1 MRKVLNKILSA
12 LTGPRRED
20 GVTVSERLV
29 RGLKTFSI
37 VTPSSR
43 RGPVSAFLVLFF
55 LLIQSASAQVTRPT
69 TFDDRGVCENS
80 KGVWRQ
86 FGNGCADF
94 CHDKFDRFAMC
105 TQALVF
111 SCECG
116 KNRCWDGES
125 CVALKSYKKIFDV
138 EQAEEQKVLNAAKE
152 KRKADALAH
161 EEELMNKLVPPP
173 AVDPSAVTPNPSA
186 APTAAA
192 NPEKFLT
199 PNPLANQAAAVP
211 LQDPEPTSPITQI
224 PAPALA
230 PIPLTQE
237 QNQDPVKVEIPDF
250 FLKKQAQVAGKAQD
264 SKAKD
269 SKDSLPAV
277 LPELPLPN

>member
-1 MRKVLNKILSA
+1 MIITVTNILNVTLSLSKGDSSLSA
-12 LTGPRRED
+12 QESPFDRLR
-20 GVTVSERLV
+20 VTL
-29 RGLKTFSI
+29 
-37 VTPSSR
+37 SSMLA
-43 RGPVSAFLVLFF
+43 VVAFFFF
-55 LLIQSASAQVTRPT
+55 LSIASAQVTRST

-80 KGVWRQ
+80 KGVWHQ

-161 EEELMNKLVPPP
+161 EEEIMNKLVPPP
-173 AVDPSAVTPNPSA
+173 AVDPNAVNPTPSP
-186 APTAAA
+186 APTAE
-192 NPEKFLT
+192 NPKKFLT
-199 PNPLANQAAAVP
+199 PNPLENQAAAAL

-224 PAPALA
+224 PAPV
-230 PIPLTQE
+230 PLTQE

-250 FLKKQAQVAGKAQD
+250 FLKKQAQAAGKAQD

-269 SKDSLPAV
+269 SLPAG
-277 LPELPLPN
+277 LPDLPLPN

>member
-43 RGPVSAFLVLFF
+43 GGPVSAFLVLFF

-116 KNRCWDGES
+116 KNRCWNGES
-125 CVALKSYKKIFDV
+125 CVALKSYKKIFDA

-152 KRKADALAH
+152 KRKADALAN
-161 EEELMNKLVPPP
+161 EEEIMTKLVPPP
-173 AVDPSAVTPNPSA
+173 PTDPNAPNPNPSA

-192 NPEKFLT
+192 TPEKFLT
-199 PNPLANQAAAVP
+199 PNPLENQAAAAM

-224 PAPALA
+224 PAPV
-230 PIPLTQE
+230 PLTQE
-237 QNQDPVKVEIPDF
+237 KNQEPVKVGIPDF
-250 FLKKQAQVAGKAQD
+250 FLKKQAQAAGKAQD

-277 LPELPLPN
+277 LPDLPLPN